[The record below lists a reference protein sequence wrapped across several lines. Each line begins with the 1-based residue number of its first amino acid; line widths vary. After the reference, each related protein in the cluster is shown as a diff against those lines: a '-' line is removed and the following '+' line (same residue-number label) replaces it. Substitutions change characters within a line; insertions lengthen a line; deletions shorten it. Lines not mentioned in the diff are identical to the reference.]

1 MQIAKRNFKHHALK
15 NKQTNTRVCVCVCV
29 CVCAR
34 ACLCWGWDGV
44 GGFFNIFI
52 KTENLNRKRTLNL
65 PNIGKAK
72 KLYKTTKQNGFNYRI
87 TFLRG
92 CVVNL
97 PKSFK
102 IVDLHIFIV
111 YF

>member
-1 MQIAKRNFKHHALK
+1 MS
-15 NKQTNTRVCVCVCV
+15 VCVCVCV
-29 CVCAR
+29 CVCVR
-34 ACLCWGWDGV
+34 ACWGWDGGG

-52 KTENLNRKRTLNL
+52 KTENLNRKLTLNL

-92 CVVNL
+92 CVVDL
-97 PKSFK
+97 PMSFK